1 MSPHLIHRC
10 AFLGAALLAL
20 PGLTACSQAGTPEGT
35 AVTPP
40 SAAPSAPVT
49 PAPPPPAAKDIGV
62 PKDYGCAGTA
72 IEAIYFEHM
81 AMLRLD
87 GETVRLDPVAVA
99 SGSRYQGWRAD
110 GALIDLWEKGGTATL
125 NVAGN
130 EYPECS
136 LIEAPVA
143 AETDATSPAETP
155 TAAPAPEVIR
165 TYSARGNEPFWLV
178 QADATEVRWS
188 TADHVAAD
196 VFTGLTRATRADG
209 FDLAA
214 TREGDALALSA
225 NAAVCRDSM
234 TGMPHPDTVVVRV
247 DGREFTGCG
256 GNPIDV
262 LAPNAWTVESIDGAA
277 MSGRRPTLQFS
288 ADGQASGFAGCNRWT
303 SSAVLSGEG
312 LRLGMA
318 AATRMACLDDTASK
332 QESDFLAALGRITGF
347 DVDANGDLLLKA
359 GNETVIVAKA
369 TESPAPQD

>member
-10 AFLGAALLAL
+10 VFLGAALLAL
-20 PGLTACSQAGTPEGT
+20 PGLTGCSQSDAPEAT

-40 SAAPSAPVT
+40 SAAPTAPVT

-62 PKDYGCAGTA
+62 PKDYDCAGTA
-72 IEAIYFEHM
+72 IEVIYLEHRAILQF
-81 AMLRLD
+81 D
-87 GETVRLDPVAVA
+87 GESVRLGPVAAA
-99 SGSRYQGWRAD
+99 SGARFQGWRAD
-110 GALIDLWEKGGTATL
+110 GVLIDFWDKGSTATL

-130 EYPECS
+130 DYPECS
-136 LIEAPVA
+136 LVEAPDEA
-143 AETDATSPAETP
+143 ATDATSPAETP
-155 TAAPAPEVIR
+155 TTAPAPEVIR

-178 QADATEVRWS
+178 QADAAEVRWS
-188 TADHVAAD
+188 TADHVVAD
-196 VFTGLTRATRADG
+196 VFTGLTRTTRADG

-214 TREGDALALSA
+214 TREGGALALSA
-225 NAAVCRDSM
+225 NATVCRDSM
-234 TGMPHPDTVVVRV
+234 TGMPHPDTVVVQV

-262 LAPNAWTVESIDGAA
+262 LTPNAWTVASIGGAA
-277 MSGRRPTLQFS
+277 MSGSPPTLQFS

-312 LRLGMA
+312 LRIGMA
-318 AATRMACLDDTASK
+318 AATRMACIDDTASK

-347 DVDANGDLLLKA
+347 DVDVNGDLLLKA

>member
-20 PGLTACSQAGTPEGT
+20 PGLTACSQAGAPEGT

-40 SAAPSAPVT
+40 SAAPTAPVT

-62 PKDYGCAGTA
+62 PKDYDCAGTA

-196 VFTGLTRATRADG
+196 VFTGLTRTTRADG

-214 TREGDALALSA
+214 TREGGALALSA

-234 TGMPHPDTVVVRV
+234 TGMPHPDTVVVQV

-262 LAPNAWTVESIDGAA
+262 LAPKAWTVASIGGAA
-277 MSGRRPTLQFS
+277 MSGSRPTLQFS

>member
-1 MSPHLIHRC
+1 MASHLIHRC
-10 AFLGAALLAL
+10 AFVGAAMLAL
-20 PGLTACSQAGTPEGT
+20 PVLTACSQAGAPEAT
-35 AVTPP
+35 AVAPP
-40 SAAPSAPVT
+40 SAAPTAPVT

-62 PKDYGCAGTA
+62 HKDYDCAGTA
-72 IEAIYFEHM
+72 IEVIYLEHRAILQF
-81 AMLRLD
+81 D
-87 GETVRLDPVAVA
+87 GESVRLGPVAAA
-99 SGSRYQGWRAD
+99 SGARFQGWRAD
-110 GALIDLWEKGGTATL
+110 GVLIDFWDKGGTATL

-130 EYPECS
+130 DYPECS
-136 LIEAPVA
+136 LIEAPAA
-143 AETDATSPAETP
+143 AETEAMSPAETP

-196 VFTGLTRATRADG
+196 VFTGLTRTTRADG
-209 FDLAA
+209 FALAA
-214 TREGDALALSA
+214 TREGGALALSA
-225 NAAVCRDSM
+225 NASVCRDSM
-234 TGMPHPDTVVVRV
+234 TGMPHPDTVVVQV
-247 DGREFTGCG
+247 DGREFRGCG

-262 LAPNAWTVESIDGAA
+262 LTPNAWTVTSIGGAA
-277 MSGRRPTLQFS
+277 MSGSPPTLQFS

-312 LRLGMA
+312 LRIGMA

>member
-62 PKDYGCAGTA
+62 PKDYDCAGTA

-196 VFTGLTRATRADG
+196 VFTGLTRTTRADG

-214 TREGDALALSA
+214 TREGGALALSA

-234 TGMPHPDTVVVRV
+234 TGMPHPDTVVVQV

-262 LAPNAWTVESIDGAA
+262 LAPKAWTVASIGGAA